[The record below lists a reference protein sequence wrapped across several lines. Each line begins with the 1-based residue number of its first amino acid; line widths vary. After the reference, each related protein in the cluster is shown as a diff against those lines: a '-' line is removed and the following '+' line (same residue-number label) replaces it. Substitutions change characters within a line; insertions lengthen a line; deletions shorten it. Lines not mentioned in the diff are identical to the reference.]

1 MSHNPD
7 DPKTLTVAYK
17 AYTEIDLQALADEH
31 NFKTEDIACV
41 SVRWNDLTIELKDGR
56 EVNAEIS
63 IDDVTDYKYPEYI
76 HAGDGEGATITADNN
91 DSLRLDE
98 STGESLHANTAFI
111 AMIEAYLTLH
121 PSTRF
126 TINEGF
132 LYDGDRKIILT
143 ALSALLYCGVIRQ
156 ESLTADR

>member
-1 MSHNPD
+1 MS
-7 DPKTLTVAYK
+7 
-17 AYTEIDLQALADEH
+17 
-31 NFKTEDIACV
+31 
-41 SVRWNDLTIELKDGR
+41 
-56 EVNAEIS
+56 AEIS
-63 IDDVTDYKYPEYI
+63 IDDVADYKYPEYI
-76 HAGDGEGATITADNN
+76 RADDAEGATIVADNN

-98 STGESLHANTAFI
+98 STGESLCANTAFI

-132 LYDGDRKIILT
+132 LYDGDRKVILT
-143 ALSALLYCGVIRQ
+143 ALGAVFYCGLIRQ